1 MPYIVQ
7 IGDVVEL
14 VEGYEKYGD
23 ASRGPM
29 VPGDRGQVVEVQQG
43 SNGER

>member
-1 MPYIVQ
+1 MQVGNI
-7 IGDVVEL
+7 VEL

-23 ASRGPM
+23 AARGPM

-43 SNGER
+43 ANGER